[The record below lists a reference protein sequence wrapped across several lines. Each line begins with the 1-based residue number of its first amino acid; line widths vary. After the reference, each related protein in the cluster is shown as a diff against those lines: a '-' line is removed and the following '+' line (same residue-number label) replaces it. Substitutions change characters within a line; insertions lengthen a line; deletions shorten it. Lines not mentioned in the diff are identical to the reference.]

1 MGGKALRKR
10 GFAAHPFFETRGF
23 AMLKPLLK
31 LKRAVMLLY
40 SSVAATALFVLI
52 VSAFV
57 QVVGRYIFNS
67 SPTWTEEL
75 ARYAFVWFG
84 CLGAA
89 VALDQNLH
97 ASISIFMDML
107 PARLQHLLKVLL
119 LALVLAISILLVV
132 TGLQLT
138 KATVAT
144 PSPAMRISMAWVN
157 SAIIF
162 CGLGMAV
169 TTGYSILEALFG
181 GKAAAPQ
188 GGEHA

>member
-1 MGGKALRKR
+1 
-10 GFAAHPFFETRGF
+10 
-23 AMLKPLLK
+23 MLKPFFK
-31 LKRAVMLLY
+31 IKRAVMLLY

-52 VSAFV
+52 VSTFI

-67 SPTWTEEL
+67 SPAWTEEL

-97 ASISIFMDML
+97 ASISVFMDML
-107 PARLQHLLKVLL
+107 PAKFQHILKVLL
-119 LALVLAISILLVV
+119 LVLVLAISVLLVV
-132 TGLQLT
+132 TGVQLT
-138 KATVAT
+138 QATIST

-157 SAIIF
+157 SGIIF

-169 TTGYSILEALFG
+169 TTGYSILESLFG
-181 GKAAAPQ
+181 GPAAPSQ
-188 GGEHA
+188 GGENA